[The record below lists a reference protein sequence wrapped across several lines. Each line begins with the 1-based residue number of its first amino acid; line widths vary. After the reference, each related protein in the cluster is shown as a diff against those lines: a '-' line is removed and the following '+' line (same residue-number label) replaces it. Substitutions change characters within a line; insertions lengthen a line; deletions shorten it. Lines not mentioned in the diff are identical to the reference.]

1 VATRGTPSWWRSVRR
16 SSAAGL
22 TTLLAAVLVVLV
34 PAAALADHGRA
45 RPTDNVCPPPDGDRP
60 FLDVDDDNFHRE
72 NIECIGGYGISI
84 GYPDGT
90 YRPALSV
97 TRAQMASFIAD
108 FVRTSGRSLP
118 SGAPP
123 DEFGDISGINER
135 HRQNINALA
144 RAGIVRGRTAD
155 SYGPNLVVSRAQ
167 MASFISDAIDY
178 AHNARTDDSE
188 PPITANQYFDDIQ
201 HIHTRHRFN
210 INRLAEQHIVTGV
223 DAREYAPHSD
233 VSRGAMASFIMRAA
247 SYLEEIGA
255 WEPFPPYGGATSS
268 WMIGG
273 GLGVLPPEVAEPR
286 DAAGHGAGDG
296 SSSEG
301 TPGTDA
307 QRDDA
312 GTGDGD
318 AGSDDGGPGVDESG
332 EGPEDAAA
340 FAGDFSAAPWY
351 RSNAF
356 VALAFAGLVLAT
368 LGGLRRGRTPRQ
380 SGPR

>member
-1 VATRGTPSWWRSVRR
+1 VRR

-223 DAREYAPHSD
+223 DAREYDPHSD

-268 WMIGG
+268 WMIGEWTP
-273 GLGVLPPEVAEPR
+273 VPEQVPEPEVAEPR
-286 DAAGHGAGDG
+286 D
-296 SSSEG
+296 E
-301 TPGTDA
+301 
-307 QRDDA
+307 DDA
-312 GTGDGD
+312 RRGEGSTADEAADSDDRRGGEEDGPSAEGD
-318 AGSDDGGPGVDESG
+318 AGQ
-332 EGPEDAAA
+332 ATA
-340 FAGDFSAAPWY
+340 FAGDSSTAPWF
-351 RSNAF
+351 RTNAF
-356 VALAFAGLVLAT
+356 VVLVLAGSAV
-368 LGGLRRGRTPRQ
+368 LAFGGLRAGRGGRR
-380 SGPR
+380 G